1 MINYTDKLFNDLC
14 KATHINHPN
23 DEIIAFIKDFNAVF
37 ESLQLQIEYAIKAKD
52 WSHLKSVFVGIF
64 KREIEDMKFE
74 IILGAIKE
82 VNEEHDLNLD
92 WLNFPEELRNNLIK
106 YVDKNYS
113 IKPDL
118 DLSTNQR
125 INVRITNR
133 GNELRLSEQDRTN
146 TSSKTNGTLCHLLS
160 FGSDKSIHDAIA
172 SLLDD
177 NEYGIVFSGINSKE
191 DSVGL
196 LESSSSPSMPENF
209 TMTNLIFLQMG
220 YDTPVF
226 PAEFLFLCI
235 GKDSE

>member
-1 MINYTDKLFNDLC
+1 MISYTDKLFNDLC

-52 WSHLKSVFVGIF
+52 WCYLKSLFVGMF
-64 KREIEDMKFE
+64 KKEIEDMKLD
-74 IILGAIKE
+74 IILDAIKE
-82 VNEEHDLNLD
+82 VNEEYDLNLD
-92 WLNFPEELRNNLIK
+92 WLNFPEELRNDLIK

-118 DLSTNQR
+118 DVSTNQH

-133 GNELRLSEQDRTN
+133 VNELRLFKQDKTKA
-146 TSSKTNGTLCHLLS
+146 SSDTNGTLCHLLS
-160 FGSDKSIHDAIA
+160 FGSEKSIHDAIA

-191 DSVGL
+191 GSVGL
-196 LESSSSPSMPENF
+196 LESSPSPSMPENF

-235 GKDSE
+235 GKYSV

>member
-37 ESLQLQIEYAIKAKD
+37 ESLQIQIEYAIKAKD
-52 WSHLKSVFVGIF
+52 WCYLKSLFVGMF
-64 KREIEDMKFE
+64 RKEMEDMKFE
-74 IILGAIKE
+74 IILDAIKE
-82 VNEEHDLNLD
+82 VNEEYDLNLD
-92 WLNFPEELRNNLIK
+92 WLNFPEELRNDLIK
-106 YVDKNYS
+106 YVDKNNS

-118 DLSTNQR
+118 EPHSNQH
-125 INVRITNR
+125 INVRTTNR
-133 GNELRLSEQDRTN
+133 ANELKLSKQDK
-146 TSSKTNGTLCHLLS
+146 TSSEPNGTLCRLLS
-160 FGSDKSIHDAIA
+160 FGSEKSIHDAIA

-177 NEYGIVFSGINSKE
+177 NEYSIVFSGINSKE
-191 DSVGL
+191 GSVGL
-196 LESSSSPSMPENF
+196 LESSPSPSMPVNF

-235 GKDSE
+235 GKCSV